1 MRFVSPLSP
10 EINPCID
17 KLHTK
22 DAQFKVTA
30 GRTYLRSNSKHT
42 HFHFTI
48 FSNIVLQKKYTS
60 RLTNINHHFLPQ
72 NVLALPSTFVIKLQ
86 DRFRVRSE
94 DREANPSIRQMWL
107 DDRSRCRIC
116 HAVVKPSIF
125 VRRLQWRFRDEVLGF
140 SWTSSRLKI
149 NTFREVTNTHY
160 CTYYV
165 NLELNSPWNILINQ
179 TQLSNSHNEARHSEN
194 KLLSLSTCQIYKKYP
209 TTRRPSGGHVTK

>member
-22 DAQFKVTA
+22 DTQFKVIA
-30 GRTYLRSNSKHT
+30 GRTYLRSNSKQT

-48 FSNIVLQKKYTS
+48 FSNIVLQKK
-60 RLTNINHHFLPQ
+60 RLTNIHHHFLPQ
-72 NVLALPSTFVIKLQ
+72 KVWALPSTLVIKLQ

-107 DDRSRCRIC
+107 DDRSRCRMC
-116 HAVVKPSIF
+116 HAVVKPSIL
-125 VRRLQWRFRDEVLGF
+125 VRRLQWRFRDEMLGF

-149 NTFREVTNTHY
+149 NTFSEITITHY
-160 CTYYV
+160 CT
-165 NLELNSPWNILINQ
+165 
-179 TQLSNSHNEARHSEN
+179 
-194 KLLSLSTCQIYKKYP
+194 
-209 TTRRPSGGHVTK
+209 

>member
-1 MRFVSPLSP
+1 MF
-10 EINPCID
+10 
-17 KLHTK
+17 
-22 DAQFKVTA
+22 
-30 GRTYLRSNSKHT
+30 Y
-42 HFHFTI
+42 
-48 FSNIVLQKKYTS
+48 KK
-60 RLTNINHHFLPQ
+60 RLTNIHHHFLPEK
-72 NVLALPSTFVIKLQ
+72 VWALPSTFVIKLQ

-125 VRRLQWRFRDEVLGF
+125 VRRLQWRFRDEMLGF

-165 NLELNSPWNILINQ
+165 YLELNSPWNILINQ
-179 TQLSNSHNEARHSEN
+179 TQLSNSHNEATDTMKTSFC
-194 KLLSLSTCQIYKKYP
+194 LYKPVKYIRNNP
-209 TTRRPSGGHVTK
+209 Q